1 MVFKKSIL
9 ISNDIWEKVKSNN
22 NNNFSSIKKKKKKS
36 SAPPIKKRKLQEEQK
51 QELLTIPKHSIR
63 YELNERA
70 KECRKKSNIMKNAK
84 ILAKGIRAD
93 EEILKFFRPN
103 EKPFIY
109 KLLKFL
115 RMNGDVITW
124 DDDTLEVNI
133 NGRDY
138 PGSSIVDIL
147 SHLADKNSNDLFYV
161 TGDYDTTDRLMLG
174 MPQNTI
180 EVVKALNYLIPSGG
194 YDLFQKLGFDM
205 KKAHR
210 LGEIKKKKQIAN
222 TKVFN
227 TKAKQYNRNDL
238 EAEEERAKRTM
249 RRSLGIMGELEDQ
262 YDRDK
267 KKSYSDSKY
276 STFIQREKNDPHV
289 KMNKQQGD
297 IFLQYQK
304 GALSKGEPTDKILH
318 HALKSRRRQLFK
330 HDDDDDDD
338 DDVQGAERGKE
349 SEDDEE
355 FFDTS
360 DVIFSP
366 KNREEALIKK
376 NIQTDKVLDLIANTT
391 PIVAQQAQTPTVAQQ
406 ADMYNLRTTAERKPT
421 QKFTP
426 STYNHQQKTKKKKKS
441 GSENRRRRKIR
452 QTESEKEKEKI

>member
-1 MVFKKSIL
+1 
-9 ISNDIWEKVKSNN
+9 
-22 NNNFSSIKKKKKKS
+22 
-36 SAPPIKKRKLQEEQK
+36 
-51 QELLTIPKHSIR
+51 
-63 YELNERA
+63 
-70 KECRKKSNIMKNAK
+70 
-84 ILAKGIRAD
+84 
-93 EEILKFFRPN
+93 
-103 EKPFIY
+103 
-109 KLLKFL
+109 
-115 RMNGDVITW
+115 MNGDVITW

-147 SHLADKNSNDLFYV
+147 SYLADKNSNDLFYT
-161 TGDYDTTDRLMLG
+161 TGDYDTTDRLMPG

-194 YDLFQKLGFDM
+194 YDDLFRKLGFDM
-205 KKAHR
+205 KKACR

-227 TKAKQYNRNDL
+227 TKAKQYNKNDL

-276 STFIQREKNDPHV
+276 STFIQREQNYPRV

-304 GALSKGEPTDKILH
+304 GALSREKATDKILR

-330 HDDDDDDD
+330 HDDDD
-338 DDVQGAERGKE
+338 VQGAEGGKE

-355 FFDTS
+355 EFFDSS

-366 KNREEALIKK
+366 EDRERALIRK
-376 NIQTDKVLDLIANTT
+376 NIQTDKVLDLIANTAPT
-391 PIVAQQAQTPTVAQQ
+391 VAQQAQTPTVAQQ

-426 STYNHQQKTKKKKKS
+426 STYNNQQKKKTKKKKQS
-441 GSENRRRRKIR
+441 GSEKRRRCKIR
-452 QTESEKEKEKI
+452 QTESEKENI